1 MSGRCVGVNSVAGC
15 FSGKQS
21 KRAWGYQKRA
31 RESSLCSCTLTGA
44 KSASTIA
51 LEEI

>member
-1 MSGRCVGVNSVAGC
+1 MLTLWQDVSVENKASEPGVIR
-15 FSGKQS
+15 KE
-21 KRAWGYQKRA
+21 